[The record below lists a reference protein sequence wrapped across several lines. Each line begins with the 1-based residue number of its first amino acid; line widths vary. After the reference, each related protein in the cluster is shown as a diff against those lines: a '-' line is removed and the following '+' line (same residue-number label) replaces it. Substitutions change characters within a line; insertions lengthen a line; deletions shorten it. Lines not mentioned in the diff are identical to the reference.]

1 MTMHRDDEKR
11 SSTTGIDQ
19 AVAEDEGLRQGVGGR
34 QGIGAPQVGGGGY
47 PNNCTILNFQ
57 NSAQKKR
64 DPRLDE
70 LSEMGLQ
77 RSWLTVAEQI
87 GVDAFL
93 QVWRILDS
101 DRSNETTDGRRL
113 VPMRSYSSYERYQR
127 NRYIE
132 SLARMGL
139 NDQQIRDALEQRI
152 GEKVTKRHICSIR
165 RKA

>member
-1 MTMHRDDEKR
+1 MQRDDEKR
-11 SSTTGIDQ
+11 SSIEGIDQ
-19 AVAEDEGLRQGVGGR
+19 VTTVVEVVQQGVGGR
-34 QGIGAPQVGGGGY
+34 HGQEAPSTGGGGY

-57 NSAQKKR
+57 NPAQKKR

-77 RSWLTVAEQI
+77 RIWLTVAEQI

-93 QVWRILDS
+93 QAWRILDS
-101 DRSNETTDGRRL
+101 DRSNETADGRRL